1 MKMKINII
9 LIIFTTLLFA
19 GCGKI
24 DEAKKAMNAVKQI
37 AEIAEDTADSFKDL
51 DEDEI
56 KKIKLKEKE
65 VRSFFENVIKI
76 NEKYPDIHF
85 QVAQV
90 ALIEAIGAGENLKD
104 IVNKEMNI
112 SFDEYARIS
121 TVITF
126 SEATGLGSQLSK
138 TMYEQMVL
146 AKEALDSQLGGILTS
161 EEKAEL
167 EKSLTEVKHEMKELE
182 KEMNSDENANIIHN
196 YDLVLKIRE
205 ELDI

>member
-1 MKMKINII
+1 MKKIIN
-9 LIIFTTLLFA
+9 LIIFATLLLA
-19 GCGKI
+19 GCGKL
-24 DEAKKAMNAVKQI
+24 DDAKKAMKAVKQI
-37 AEIAEDTADSFKDL
+37 SEIAEDTADSFKDL

-56 KKIKLKEKE
+56 KRIKLKEKE
-65 VRSFFENVIKI
+65 VVSFFNNVAKVK
-76 NEKYPDIHF
+76 EKYPDIHF

-90 ALIEAIGAGENLKD
+90 ALIEAIGAGENLRD

-161 EEKAEL
+161 EEKVEL
-167 EKSLTEVKHEMKELE
+167 EESLAEVKHEMKELE

-205 ELDI
+205 EMNL

>member
-1 MKMKINII
+1 MKKIII
-9 LIIFTTLLFA
+9 LVIFATLLLA
-19 GCGKI
+19 GCGKL
-24 DEAKKAMNAVKQI
+24 DDAKKAMKAVKQA
-37 AEIAEDTADSFKDL
+37 AEIVEGTAESFKDL

-65 VRSFFENVIKI
+65 VRSFFDNVAKIK
-76 NEKYPDIHF
+76 EKYPDIHF

-90 ALIEAIGAGENLKD
+90 ALIEAVGAGKNLKD

-112 SFDEYARIS
+112 SFDDYARLS

-126 SEATGLGSQLSK
+126 AEATGVGLQLSNA
-138 TMYEQMVL
+138 MYEQMIL
-146 AKEALDSQLGGILTS
+146 GKETLESQLGTLLTS
-161 EEKAEL
+161 EEKEEL
-167 EKSLTEVKHEMKELE
+167 EKSLTEMKQEIEDFE
-182 KEMNSDENANIIHN
+182 KEMNSDEYANIKHN

>member
-1 MKMKINII
+1 MKKIII
-9 LIIFTTLLFA
+9 LVIFTTLIFA
-19 GCGKI
+19 GCEKL
-24 DEAKKAMNAVKQI
+24 DDAKKAMKAVKQI
-37 AEIAEDTADSFKDL
+37 AEIAEETADSFKNM

-76 NEKYPDIHF
+76 KEKYPDIHF

-146 AKEALDSQLGGILTS
+146 AKEALDSQLGRILTS
-161 EEKAEL
+161 EEKKEL
-167 EKSLTEVKHEMKELE
+167 EKALAEVKQEMKELE
-182 KEMNSDENANIIHN
+182 IEMNSNENANIIHN
-196 YDLVLKIRE
+196 YDLVLKVKK

>member
-1 MKMKINII
+1 MIMKNIII
-9 LIIFTTLLFA
+9 LIIFATLLFA
-19 GCGKI
+19 GCGKL
-24 DEAKKAMNAVKQI
+24 DDAKKAMKAVKQV

-76 NEKYPDIHF
+76 KEKYPDIHF

-90 ALIEAIGAGENLKD
+90 ALMEAIGTGENLKD

-112 SFDEYARIS
+112 SFDEYVRIS

-126 SEATGLGSQLSK
+126 SKATGLGSQLSK

-146 AKEALDSQLGGILTS
+146 AKEALDSQLGEILTS
-161 EEKAEL
+161 EEKEEL
-167 EKSLTEVKHEMKELE
+167 EKALAEVKQEMKELE

-196 YDLVLKIRE
+196 CDLVLKVKK
-205 ELDI
+205 ELNI

>member
-1 MKMKINII
+1 MKNIII

-19 GCGKI
+19 GCGKL
-24 DEAKKAMNAVKQI
+24 DDAKKAMKAVKQV

-76 NEKYPDIHF
+76 KEKYPDIHF

-90 ALIEAIGAGENLKD
+90 ALMEAIGAGENLKD

-112 SFDEYARIS
+112 SFDEYVRIS

-126 SEATGLGSQLSK
+126 SKATGLGSQLSK

-161 EEKAEL
+161 EEKEEL
-167 EKSLTEVKHEMKELE
+167 EKALAEVKQEMKELE

-196 YDLVLKIRE
+196 CDLVLKVKK
-205 ELDI
+205 ELNI

>member
-1 MKMKINII
+1 MKKIII

-126 SEATGLGSQLSK
+126 AEAAGLGSQLSK

-167 EKSLTEVKHEMKELE
+167 EESLAEVKHEIKELE

>member
-1 MKMKINII
+1 MKKIII
-9 LIIFTTLLFA
+9 LLIFATLLLA
-19 GCGKI
+19 GCGKL
-24 DEAKKAMNAVKQI
+24 DDAKKAMKAVKQA
-37 AEIAEDTADSFKDL
+37 AEIVEGTAESFKDL

-65 VRSFFENVIKI
+65 VRSFFDNVAKIK
-76 NEKYPDIHF
+76 EKYPDIHF

-90 ALIEAIGAGENLKD
+90 ALIEAVGAGKNLKD

-112 SFDEYARIS
+112 SFDEYTRLS

-126 SEATGLGSQLSK
+126 AEATGAGLQLSNA
-138 TMYEQMVL
+138 MYEQMIL
-146 AKEALDSQLGGILTS
+146 GKETLESQLGTLLTS
-161 EEKAEL
+161 EEKKEL
-167 EKSLTEVKHEMKELE
+167 EKSLTEMKQEIEDFE
-182 KEMNSDENANIIHN
+182 KEMNSDEYANIKHN